1 MSRHREELSLI
12 GIGFWLRWQIA
23 LSLSGGGADEL
34 IIITGDGNRVTL
46 SSDEVPL
53 EQQLQ
58 AYYRSL
64 AIECSR
70 LPLGVV
76 EPNFTD
82 SLSQDNVA
90 LNDVYTDLH
99 VLSCLKVNVE
109 EKGDMHA
116 WGLHLARGEKAK
128 NGLPDELRD
137 LLPVR
142 FVLGYIAK

>member
-1 MSRHREELSLI
+1 MPLEAWFP
-12 GIGFWLRWQIA
+12 IGFIFPA
-23 LSLSGGGADEL
+23 G
-34 IIITGDGNRVTL
+34 
-46 SSDEVPL
+46 
-53 EQQLQ
+53 
-58 AYYRSL
+58 
-64 AIECSR
+64 ECSR

-116 WGLHLARGEKAK
+116 WGLHLVRGEKTK

-142 FVLGYIAK
+142 FVLRYIAK